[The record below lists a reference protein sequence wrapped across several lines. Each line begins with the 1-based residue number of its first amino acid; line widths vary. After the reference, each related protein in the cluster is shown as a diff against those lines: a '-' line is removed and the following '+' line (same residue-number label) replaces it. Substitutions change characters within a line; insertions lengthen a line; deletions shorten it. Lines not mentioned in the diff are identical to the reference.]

1 MAADREN
8 YFAPS
13 KQTQQAKAAA
23 TDNVARMIVSAETAA
38 RIKKT
43 AKLKELRLQQAQ
55 LAADP
60 ENQAPKPKKK
70 KSK

>member
-13 KQTQQAKAAA
+13 KQSQQAKAVT

-43 AKLKELRLQQAQ
+43 AKLKELRLQAQ
-55 LAADP
+55 PAEVP
-60 ENQAPKPKKK
+60 EVQPSKPKKK
-70 KSK
+70 RSK

>member
-1 MAADREN
+1 MAADRES

-23 TDNVARMIVSAETAA
+23 TDSVARMIVSAETAA

-55 LAADP
+55 LAEDP
-60 ENQAPKPKKK
+60 ETQSPKPKKK
-70 KSK
+70 RSK

>member
-8 YFAPS
+8 YSAPS

-23 TDNVARMIVSAETAA
+23 TDNMARMIVSAETAA

-43 AKLKELRLQQAQ
+43 AKLRELRLQQVQ
-55 LAADP
+55 AAGEPDVDP
-60 ENQAPKPKKK
+60 PKSKKK
-70 KSK
+70 RSK